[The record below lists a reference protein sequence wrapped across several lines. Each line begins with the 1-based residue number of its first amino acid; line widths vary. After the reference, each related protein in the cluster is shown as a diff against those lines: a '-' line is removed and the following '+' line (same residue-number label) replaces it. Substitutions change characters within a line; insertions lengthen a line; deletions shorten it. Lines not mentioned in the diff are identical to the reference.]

1 MHSSIP
7 HTGDKKGFS
16 KYVARYKSCM
26 RMHKV
31 FHDHMRSCV
40 ERSAT
45 KSTSAVYVKRRSY
58 QQKYIL
64 SAVNTFR
71 SEKVKIALQAALFAL
86 WLLIFLHNISALEM
100 ASSHS
105 LKNVCRVCGSRL
117 SALSFSSKK
126 KSFQYSCAKHKSSLC
141 SAFGIDVEADC
152 PLVHPSN
159 FCSSCYLVATKKEA
173 AHQKGVPYKHSV
185 EVFQWT
191 EHQAEG
197 CTVRDTCVNRTINFI
212 YYN

>member
-7 HTGDKKGFS
+7 RTGDKKGFS

-31 FHDHMRSCV
+31 IHDHMRSCV

-86 WLLIFLHNISALEM
+86 
-100 ASSHS
+100 
-105 LKNVCRVCGSRL
+105 
-117 SALSFSSKK
+117 
-126 KSFQYSCAKHKSSLC
+126 
-141 SAFGIDVEADC
+141 
-152 PLVHPSN
+152 
-159 FCSSCYLVATKKEA
+159 
-173 AHQKGVPYKHSV
+173 
-185 EVFQWT
+185 
-191 EHQAEG
+191 
-197 CTVRDTCVNRTINFI
+197 
-212 YYN
+212 